1 MALAGLV
8 HTVGADTDMSYP
20 DRIALAREQCPEL
33 PESVIRRIGQRTR
46 TFRDVLKVTGSA
58 RLAEIRL
65 DEDQHEVLT
74 VADAVIDS
82 ELVPGPPSPEA
93 VMVAWAGGVV
103 DERQAAAALAVAGG
117 EPLAGDADLSR
128 SGSLVRLA
136 DPGSSRFTGPVIAL
150 PGPVR
155 RAMAAAVLEQAASVC
170 ADPVSGL
177 VDRVVAGRPA
187 HQVRRDLGED
197 QRLSLVRVQC
207 QLVVDLEAA
216 DDLTDA
222 AKIAAEALAG
232 CPRSDPY
239 EQHRQKLE
247 AATLRLT
254 SAQPTGDQDPLTAE
268 LIVEATAGGAAIGL
282 EARVW
287 AAVNVLVMPGRTE
300 RALRLIAEVTAELD
314 SRGDLGESGVSWRL
328 LLAICAGR
336 VGYTS
341 AALPLLAPLLSSRD
355 AAVQDAAIRGRVEPV

>member
-1 MALAGLV
+1 
-8 HTVGADTDMSYP
+8 
-20 DRIALAREQCPEL
+20 
-33 PESVIRRIGQRTR
+33 
-46 TFRDVLKVTGSA
+46 
-58 RLAEIRL
+58 
-65 DEDQHEVLT
+65 
-74 VADAVIDS
+74 
-82 ELVPGPPSPEA
+82 
-93 VMVAWAGGVV
+93 MVAWAGGVV

-177 VDRVVAGRPA
+177 VDRVVAG
-187 HQVRRDLGED
+187 G
-197 QRLSLVRVQC
+197 QRTRC
-207 QLVVDLEAA
+207 AA
-216 DDLTDA
+216 TWA
-222 AKIAAEALAG
+222 RTSACPWFACSVSWSWTWRQPTISPMQ
-232 CPRSDPY
+232 PRSPP
-239 EQHRQKLE
+239 RPWPGAPVATRMSSTGRSWRL
-247 AATLRLT
+247 ATLRLT